1 MINSEIEAE
10 IRRMF
15 AENYELM
22 RIEGGHSLSADVKET
37 ALNQVIHYW
46 RKMKDVAENVT
57 DTEVKLNLPELTT
70 SQGRKYGI
78 EGVVDI
84 IREEDKTVMYDIK
97 THDSDYVR
105 ANTAEYEKQLNV
117 YAHIWQGLRGQELDQ
132 TAIIATSYPKAI
144 ANALKEN
151 NERRLAKELE
161 SWNPLIDIPFKQE
174 NVEETIREFGEVVEA
189 IESREFKP
197 PSVDKLKS
205 SLPGKK
211 YTFAVQVCRNCD
223 ARFSCS
229 AYRNYIRSSAAK
241 SDSMLKR
248 FLNDFGS
255 DLEREDWRFSNL
267 AVTPSPEDEDT
278 VGEVSSPM

>member
-1 MINSEIEAE
+1 MKDFEIEAE
-10 IRRMF
+10 IRRLF
-15 AENYELM
+15 EENYELM
-22 RIEGGHSLSADVKET
+22 RLEGGHALSADVKGA
-37 ALNQVIHYW
+37 ALNQVLFYW
-46 RKMKDVAENVT
+46 RRMRDVAENVT
-57 DTEVKLNLPELTT
+57 DTEVKLNLPEQTT

-84 IREEDKTVMYDIK
+84 IREDERTVMYDIK

-132 TAIIATSYPKAI
+132 TAIIATSYPNPVRDAI
-144 ANALKEN
+144 ASNDQK
-151 NERRLAKELE
+151 RLIKELE
-161 SWNPLIDIPFKQE
+161 SWNPLIDIPFKQG
-174 NVEETIREFGEVVEA
+174 NVDQTIQEFGEVVDA
-189 IESREFKP
+189 IESREFTP

-241 SDSMLKR
+241 SDSMLR
-248 FLNDFGS
+248 RYLNDFGS

-267 AVTPSPEDEDT
+267 AVTPSPEDLAI
-278 VGEVSSPM
+278 

>member
-1 MINSEIEAE
+1 MNDFEIEAE
-10 IRRMF
+10 IRRLF
-15 AENYELM
+15 EENYELM
-22 RIEGGHSLSADVKET
+22 RLEGTHALSADVKEA
-37 ALNQVIHYW
+37 ALNQVLFYW
-46 RKMKDVAENVT
+46 HKMRDVAENVT
-57 DTEVKLNLPELTT
+57 DTEVKLNLPEQTT

-84 IREEDKTVMYDIK
+84 IREDGRTVMYDIK

-132 TAIIATSYPKAI
+132 TAIIATSYPNPVRDAI
-144 ANALKEN
+144 ASNDQK
-151 NERRLAKELE
+151 RLVKELE
-161 SWNPLIDIPFKQE
+161 NWNPLIDIPFKQE
-174 NVEETIREFGEVVEA
+174 NVEETIREFGEVVDA

-197 PSVDKLKS
+197 PSVERLKS
-205 SLPGKK
+205 ALPGKK

-267 AVTPSPEDEDT
+267 AVTPSPEEL
-278 VGEVSSPM
+278 EI

>member
-1 MINSEIEAE
+1 MNNSEIEAE

-22 RIEGGHSLSADVKET
+22 RLEGGHALSADVKEA
-37 ALNQVIHYW
+37 ALNQVLFYW
-46 RKMKDVAENVT
+46 HKMQDVAENVT
-57 DTEVKLNLPELTT
+57 DTEVKLNLPEQTT
-70 SQGRKYGI
+70 TQGRKYGV

-84 IREEDKTVMYDIK
+84 IREDERTIMYDIK

-132 TAIIATSYPKAI
+132 TAIIATSYPSPIRNAI
-144 ANALKEN
+144 ASLD
-151 NERRLAKELE
+151 ERRLVKELE
-161 SWNPLIDIPFKQE
+161 SWNPLIDIPFKQK
-174 NVEETIREFGEVVEA
+174 NVEETIRDFGEVVDE

-241 SDSMLKR
+241 SDSLLKK
-248 FLNDFGS
+248 FLGDFGS
-255 DLEREDWRFSNL
+255 DSESENWRLSNL
-267 AVTPSPEDEDT
+267 AVTPSPEDLEI
-278 VGEVSSPM
+278 